1 MLVFPVQMLI
11 RFWINHHLLD
21 IFQRPLWR
29 VVKGRSDSYVKRVC
43 QGKPG

>member
-1 MLVFPVQMLI
+1 MFPVQMLI